1 MKTFKDL
8 TFQHCNLFS
17 IDKLLAS
24 NTKSE
29 LAVKEKSF
37 HSFSEEGANLYN
49 VRSVEEKGY
58 LSNAA
63 EMNYCD
69 PYDEFSNLYFDGFEA
84 IETKFDQEWTRIL
97 RNFFV
102 TP

>member
-24 NTKSE
+24 NADRDI
-29 LAVKEKSF
+29 AVKEKSPQ
-37 HSFSEEGANLYN
+37 SFSEEGSNLYDFQ
-49 VRSVEEKGY
+49 SLDEKGY
-58 LSNAA
+58 VSA
-63 EMNYCD
+63 ETVNYSD

-84 IETKFDQEWTRIL
+84 IETKFDQEWTSIL
-97 RNFFV
+97 RRFFV
-102 TP
+102 AP